1 MEGCASQA
9 QGMKQDGQ
17 MVDYLGCWSPPDGPL
32 LVIGT
37 GPDKETSPQNG
48 RVINPGNLKNGKNE
62 NCPEKVRMDESIL
75 SSRRQS
81 RERSQI
87 AGKLL
92 RVSDGVQWNWK
103 QRPIAMETLT

>member
-48 RVINPGNLKNGKNE
+48 RVINPGN
-62 NCPEKVRMDESIL
+62 
-75 SSRRQS
+75 
-81 RERSQI
+81 
-87 AGKLL
+87 
-92 RVSDGVQWNWK
+92 
-103 QRPIAMETLT
+103 